1 MVKWKAGA
9 GRSAAME
16 ESALF
21 SESVSVG
28 LAKCKSYAGGVQ
40 VAWTEEPSVDAA
52 VASIAAALNRSEI
65 GQLLVFFSP
74 SRLASTLTRAL
85 SHEFAGIPV
94 AGCSTSGQITP
105 DRFSEVGILAMAF
118 PKKGFRVVSKVL
130 RDIHG
135 LSIERAIEVVRD
147 LRAQL
152 DQASAGQ
159 KRNRFALSFIDGLC
173 NREEM
178 IVSALGW
185 ALNDIPLVGGS
196 AGDNLLFARSALLHN
211 GDVHHEAALLLLI
224 ETDHLV
230 RTFKHDHF
238 EPTDQKLVVTASDSE
253 RRTVLELNAECAAR
267 EYASAAGLDDGSLTP
282 MSFAAHPVVVRV
294 GGDYYC
300 RSIQKMN
307 PDGSL
312 TFFCAI
318 DDGVVL
324 TVARA
329 RDIVAS
335 AERELERLDR
345 ETGGLD
351 FVLAFECVL
360 RRLESENHQVK
371 HRMCE
376 LYRKYN
382 LVGFHTYGEQYN
394 SMHLNQTLT
403 GVAIGPKSA
412 SYAERS

>member
-1 MVKWKAGA
+1 M
-9 GRSAAME
+9 
-16 ESALF
+16 
-21 SESVSVG
+21 ESVSVG
-28 LAKCKSYAGGVQ
+28 LARRKSYACGVQ
-40 VAWTEEPSVDAA
+40 AAWTEEPSVDAA
-52 VASIAAALNRSEI
+52 VSSIAAALRGSEI

-74 SRLASTLTRAL
+74 SLVAGAVSRAF
-85 SHEFAGIPV
+85 SCEFPGVPI
-94 AGCSTSGQITP
+94 AGCSTSGQISP
-105 DRFSEVGILAMAF
+105 DRFSEAGIMAMAF
-118 PKKGFRVVSKVL
+118 PKSGFRAVSKVL

-135 LSIERAIEVVRD
+135 LSIERAIDIVRD

-152 DQASAGQ
+152 DQAAEGR
-159 KRNRFALSFIDGLC
+159 KRNRFALSFIDGLS
-173 NREEM
+173 NSEEM

-196 AGDNLLFARSALLHN
+196 AGDNLLFSRTALLHN
-211 GDVHHEAALLLLI
+211 GEVHHGAALLLLI

-230 RTFKHDHF
+230 RTFKHDNF
-238 EPTDQKLVVTASDSE
+238 EPTDQKLVVTASHSE
-253 RRTVLELNAECAAR
+253 SRTVLELNAECAAR
-267 EYASAAGLDDGSLTP
+267 EYASAAGLDNGSLTP
-282 MSFAAHPVVVRV
+282 MSFAAHPVLVRV

-300 RSIQKMN
+300 RSIQKVN

-329 RDIVAS
+329 TDILAS
-335 AERELERLDR
+335 AERELERLDQ

-360 RRLESENHQVK
+360 RRLDSEIHQMK

-376 LYRKYN
+376 LYKKYN

-403 GVAIGPKSA
+403 GVAIGPKGA
-412 SYAERS
+412 SHA